1 MSERLYNMFRNNYR
15 LIPTRFKVLLF
26 VTYSI
31 IQDIISSE
39 IRTGPL
45 NGQCKKIKHN
55 TRLCFV
61 TERQTSVSLYF
72 QSKLQGNG
80 TPSHQ
85 QLDDYILL
93 ALFSLI
99 LKNGY

>member
-1 MSERLYNMFRNNYR
+1 MN
-15 LIPTRFKVLLF
+15 
-26 VTYSI
+26 
-31 IQDIISSE
+31 
-39 IRTGPL
+39 IRTLLTDLQGVGKEGTVL
-45 NGQCKKIKHN
+45 FLSKE
-55 TRLCFV
+55 V
-61 TERQTSVSLYF
+61 SSVSLYF